1 MLEAPGTPEVLGLP
15 EALGTPEVLG
25 PAEAPGTPEVFPEA
39 PGTPEVL
46 GLPEAPGTPK
56 TPDAPETPEVP
67 GTPGTPE
74 APEVARYAA
83 RPWLGRLSEA
93 QRAPVAPPRSVLHA
107 FREAV
112 ARAPGRTALAYFDG
126 RISYA
131 EAEALSDS
139 VAGHLAAHGIRRGD
153 RVAVM
158 LQNTPQFVLAV
169 LAAWK
174 AGAVVVPLN
183 PMYKTA
189 EAAHVLRDSG
199 AAALVCEGRAWTAYL
214 REAAHGSAVRT
225 VLTASE
231 LDFQTRNDPR
241 LLALAAVGSP
251 AAVPAPAPAAVP
263 VPSAPGPLVPQALPA
278 PAPAPARTVGHTTHA
293 PDPAA
298 APPRPA
304 AAYAP
309 APAAVPAPSAPAA
322 PDLTAPARSAP
333 APAAVPVPSAPG
345 PLVPH
350 ALPAPDPA
358 WARTV
363 GHAMPASDPA
373 AAHARPAAAAPAAA
387 RPAAAPAPVVADL
400 SAVARRGEPAPDDPR
415 LTGADTAL
423 ISYTSGT
430 SGTPKGAM
438 NPHGALTYNAARQ
451 VAGHPLAE
459 GAGYFALAPLF
470 HITGMVCELA
480 ACFVNAG
487 TLVLAHR
494 FDAGLVLDA
503 FLEHRPSYAIGPATA
518 FMALAAHPGATRDHF
533 ASFQVLSSGG
543 APLPPALVE
552 RLRAAFGFYL
562 RNGYGLTECTAPCAS
577 VPAHLEAPVD
587 PASGTL
593 SVGVPGAETVVRIL
607 DARGAEVPF
616 GETGEIAVRG
626 PQVVPGYW
634 NLPVETAK
642 AFPDGELRTGD
653 VGFMDADGWLYV
665 VDRKKDM
672 INASGFKVWPREV
685 EDVLYTHPAVREAAV
700 VGVPDPYRGES
711 VKAYVSLRPGTS
723 AGPAE
728 LSAYC
733 AARLAAYKY
742 PRQVEVLPVL
752 PKTTSGKILRREL
765 RDRG

>member
-1 MLEAPGTPEVLGLP
+1 MTPASGSASAPTSASASG
-15 EALGTPEVLG
+15 
-25 PAEAPGTPEVFPEA
+25 
-39 PGTPEVL
+39 
-46 GLPEAPGTPK
+46 
-56 TPDAPETPEVP
+56 
-67 GTPGTPE
+67 
-74 APEVARYAA
+74 YAA
-83 RPWLGRLSEA
+83 RPWRGLLSPV
-93 QRAPVAPPRSVLHA
+93 QLAPVAPPPTVLHA
-107 FREAV
+107 FREAA
-112 ARAPGRTALAYFDG
+112 ARAPERTALAYFDG
-126 RISYA
+126 RIGYA
-131 EAEALSDS
+131 EADALSDS
-139 VAGHLAAHGIRRGD
+139 VAGHLAARGVRRGD

-158 LQNTPQFVLAV
+158 LQNTPHFVLAV
-169 LAAWK
+169 LGAWK

-183 PMYKTA
+183 PMYKSG
-189 EAAHVLRDSG
+189 EVGHVLRDSG
-199 AAALVCEGRAWTAYL
+199 AAALVCDGRAWTAYL
-214 REAAHGSAVRT
+214 RQAVRGSAVLT
-225 VLTASE
+225 VLTASDR
-231 LDFQTRNDPR
+231 DFQTRNDPR
-241 LLALAAVGSP
+241 VFGAA
-251 AAVPAPAPAAVP
+251 
-263 VPSAPGPLVPQALPA
+263 
-278 PAPAPARTVGHTTHA
+278 
-293 PDPAA
+293 
-298 APPRPA
+298 
-304 AAYAP
+304 
-309 APAAVPAPSAPAA
+309 
-322 PDLTAPARSAP
+322 
-333 APAAVPVPSAPG
+333 
-345 PLVPH
+345 
-350 ALPAPDPA
+350 PAPDPA
-358 WARTV
+358 TAPDRPLV
-363 GHAMPASDPA
+363 PAQAVAPEAVPGREQPADSDPA
-373 AAHARPAAAAPAAA
+373 DAVTADLFT
-387 RPAAAPAPVVADL
+387 ADL
-400 SAVARRGEPAPDDPR
+400 STVARGGRPAPQGPD
-415 LTGADTAL
+415 LTAADTAL

-451 VAGHPLAE
+451 VTSHPIAE

-494 FDAGLVLDA
+494 FDAGAVLDA
-503 FLEHRPSYAIGPATA
+503 FLEHRPAYTVGPATA
-518 FMALAAHPGATRDHF
+518 FMALAAHPAATPDHF

-543 APLPPALVE
+543 APLPPALVD

-577 VPAHLEAPVD
+577 VPVHLEAPVD

-593 SVGVPGAETVVRIL
+593 SVGLPGADTLVRIL
-607 DARGAEVPF
+607 DEEGAELPI

-634 NLPVETAK
+634 GLPAETAE

-653 VGFMDADGWLYV
+653 VGFMDPDGWLYV

-723 AGPAE
+723 AGPEE

-733 AARLAAYKY
+733 AERIAAYKY
-742 PRQVEVLPVL
+742 PRQVEILPVL